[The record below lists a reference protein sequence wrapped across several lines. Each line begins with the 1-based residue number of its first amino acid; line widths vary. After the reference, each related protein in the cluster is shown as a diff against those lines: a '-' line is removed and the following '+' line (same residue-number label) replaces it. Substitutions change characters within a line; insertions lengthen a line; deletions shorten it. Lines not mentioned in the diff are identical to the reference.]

1 MLFDGKQ
8 ASSLTTNRQL
18 SDRQWAK
25 IQGHLVCPTTRD
37 EFEKIVARHFKG
49 SAARERQRTIDGG
62 YNSPESLVVADFFVR
77 EFNRR
82 GMVVARKGGI
92 MSICPREDLAR
103 DGWTYVGPVTSH
115 HARL

>member
-1 MLFDGKQ
+1 M
-8 ASSLTTNRQL
+8 
-18 SDRQWAK
+18 
-25 IQGHLVCPTTRD
+25 VCPTTRD